1 MLALQFRSFPKVREF
16 INKNETSDVMMK
28 NLESGLGLAS
38 ENGFNPSG
46 RLKPLNGFVLILAPN
61 SFDLATLN
69 LPKILITYFFFGKK
83 FEKRYTNSL

>member
-1 MLALQFRSFPKVREF
+1 
-16 INKNETSDVMMK
+16 MMK

-69 LPKILITYFFFGKK
+69 LP
-83 FEKRYTNSL
+83 

>member
-1 MLALQFRSFPKVREF
+1 
-16 INKNETSDVMMK
+16 MMK

-69 LPKILITYFFFGKK
+69 LPKIRNTNFLEKK
-83 FEKRYTNSL
+83 NKKNQDTLF